1 MSRYKQIAAII
12 LAAGESKRMGRPK
25 LLLPWGQTTVLGQVV
40 ATFAEAGVADICVV
54 TGGART
60 ETEAL
65 VGDLSKDFPVR
76 SVYNDLYAQ
85 GEMLSSIQVG
95 LSSLSLGI
103 TAALIGLGDQP
114 QVRIET
120 VERLCSLFDK
130 SGAPLIIPSFEN
142 RRGHPWLA
150 AQPLWRGLQ
159 ALPPGSTPRE
169 FLQAH
174 LLDIIYLPV
183 EDDSI
188 LRDID
193 TPDEYLRER
202 PI

>member
-1 MSRYKQIAAII
+1 MNRFRRISAVI

-25 LLLPWGQTTVLGQVV
+25 MLLPWGKTTILGQVV
-40 ATFAEAGVADICVV
+40 ATFAEAGVEDICVV
-54 TGGART
+54 TGGARM

-65 VGDLSKDFPVR
+65 VQALSQDFPVR

-95 LSSLSLGI
+95 LSSLTLGI
-103 TAALIGLGDQP
+103 DAALIGLGDQP
-114 QVRIET
+114 QVEVDT
-120 VERLCSLFDK
+120 VVRLCSLFDK
-130 SGAPLIIPSFEN
+130 SGAPLVIPSFEN

-150 AQPLWRGLQ
+150 AKPLWRGLQ
-159 ALPPGSTPRE
+159 TLPRGSTPRQ
-169 FLQAH
+169 FLEAH
-174 LLDIIYLPV
+174 QLDIIYLPI

-193 TPDEYLRER
+193 TPEEYLRER
-202 PI
+202 P

>member
-1 MSRYKQIAAII
+1 MARFKQIAAII
-12 LAAGESKRMGRPK
+12 LAAGESTRMGRPK
-25 LLLPWGQTTVLGQVV
+25 MLLPWGQTTVLGQVV

-54 TGGART
+54 TGAVRM
-60 ETEAL
+60 EVEAL
-65 VGDLSKDFPVR
+65 VENLARDFPVR
-76 SVYNDLYAQ
+76 TIFNDLYAQ

-95 LSSLSLGI
+95 LSSLTVGI
-103 TAALIGLGDQP
+103 SAALIGLGDQP
-114 QVRIET
+114 QIRVDT

-159 ALPPGSTPRE
+159 ALPRGATPRA

-193 TPDEYLRER
+193 TPDQYLSER
-202 PI
+202 P

>member
-1 MSRYKQIAAII
+1 MIRFKQIAAII

-25 LLLPWGQTTVLGQVV
+25 MLLPWGETTILGQVV
-40 ATFAEAGVADICVV
+40 AIFAEAGVADICVV

-65 VGDLSKDFPVR
+65 VGDLSMDFPVR
-76 SVYNDLYAQ
+76 SVFNDMYAQ

-95 LSSLSLGI
+95 LSSLTLGI
-103 TAALIGLGDQP
+103 SAALIGLGDQP
-114 QVRIET
+114 QVRTDT

-142 RRGHPWLA
+142 RRGHPWLV

-159 ALPPGSTPRE
+159 ALPRSATPRE

-174 LLDIIYLPV
+174 VLDIIYLPV

-202 PI
+202 P

>member
-1 MSRYKQIAAII
+1 MARFKQIAAII
-12 LAAGESKRMGRPK
+12 LAAGESTRMGRPK
-25 LLLPWGQTTVLGQVV
+25 MLLPWGQTTVLGQVV

-54 TGGART
+54 TGAVRV
-60 ETEAL
+60 EVEAL
-65 VGDLSKDFPVR
+65 VENLARDFPVR
-76 SVYNDLYAQ
+76 SIFNDLYAQ

-95 LSSLSLGI
+95 LSSLTVGI
-103 TAALIGLGDQP
+103 SAALIGLGDQP
-114 QVRIET
+114 QIRVDT

-159 ALPPGSTPRE
+159 ALPRGATPRA

-193 TPDEYLRER
+193 TPDQYLSER
-202 PI
+202 P

>member
-1 MSRYKQIAAII
+1 MIRFKQIAAII

-25 LLLPWGQTTVLGQVV
+25 MLLPWGQTTVLGQVV

-65 VGDLSKDFPVR
+65 IEALSQDFPVR
-76 SVYNDLYAQ
+76 IVYNDLYAQ

-95 LSSLSLGI
+95 LSSLTLGI
-103 TAALIGLGDQP
+103 DAALIGLGDQP
-114 QVRIET
+114 QVET
-120 VERLCSLFDK
+120 DTVVRLCSLFDK

-150 AQPLWRGLQ
+150 AQPLWTGLQ
-159 ALPPGSTPRE
+159 ALPRGATPRQ
-169 FLQAH
+169 FLDAH
-174 LLDIIYLPV
+174 KLDIIYLPV

-193 TPDEYLRER
+193 TPEEYLRER
-202 PI
+202 P